1 MIENFIQEYPVVQGL
16 IGAAIYGSSVFL
28 KRRSDPE
35 NPEKFDA
42 FSWGTTVAFG
52 AVFGLVL
59 MGLGME
65 PTFSNIEYLITSY
78 IGLVVVTESAIKALL
93 NGNKKRA
100 KKKGNQAFSEA
111 IKATMSLGTSREQVK
126 DSVDEGMTEEEMDEE
141 WDQEYPDYE
150 TWAQED
156 EGEGEQEGEL
166 PPG

>member
-1 MIENFIQEYPVVQGL
+1 MIENFIQEYPVVQGM
-16 IGAAIYGSSVFL
+16 IGAAIYGSSVFS

-35 NPEKFDA
+35 NPEKFDL
-42 FSWGTTVAFG
+42 FSWGTTVLFGAAFG
-52 AVFGLVL
+52 LLL
-59 MGLGME
+59 MGLGIE
-65 PTFSNIEYLITSY
+65 PTFSNIEYLFASY
-78 IGLVVVTESAIKALL
+78 IGLVVVAESALKALI

-126 DSVDEGMTEEEMDEE
+126 DSIEEGEEPPEG
-141 WDQEYPDYE
+141 YPDWD

-156 EGEGEQEGEL
+156 EGEGEEEGEL